1 LQDGL
6 FISPRRRVS
15 IADIDGGNS
24 AEAHN
29 DDGSAIRDLL
39 RPGPGHGVVPLR
51 LCRLGYDCFTGA
63 EIRPL
68 DALPVDTGTW
78 SELTRE
84 PRRYGFHA
92 TLKAPFRLA
101 AGRTEAELI
110 SKFVEFS
117 RTIAMAATIEPAICL
132 LHHFV
137 AITPA
142 NVCPGLSRLAA
153 SCVKHFDD
161 FRAPLTSADRSRRLQ
176 AHLTTRQIG
185 HVGRWGYPYVF
196 DDFHFHMTLTG
207 ALAAGRQ
214 QAMLAYLQR
223 GLAGSHGDCPISI
236 DRLALL
242 RQDND
247 GARFVVLAHR
257 AIS

>member
-1 LQDGL
+1 LTAATQSRL
-6 FISPRRRVS
+6 IMMTAPRYAIYFVPDPDTALYRF
-15 IADIDGGNS
+15 
-24 AEAHN
+24 
-29 DDGSAIRDLL
+29 GSA
-39 RPGPGHGVVPLR
+39 V
-51 LCRLGYDCFTGA
+51 LGYDCFTGA
-63 EIRPL
+63 EIPPL
-68 DALPVDTGTW
+68 DALPVDSGTW

-110 SKFVEFS
+110 SKFVEFPC
-117 RTIAMAATIEPAICL
+117 TIAMAPTIEPAICL
-132 LHHFV
+132 IRHFV
-137 AITPA
+137 AIIPA
-142 NVCPGLSRLAA
+142 NLSPGPRALAA

-161 FRAPLTSADRSRRLQ
+161 FRAPLTSADRSRRLA

-207 ALAAGRQ
+207 TLAAGCQ
-214 QAMLAYLQR
+214 QAMVAYLQR
-223 GLAGSHGDCPISI
+223 RLACSHGDGPISI

-242 RQDND
+242 RQDNA

>member
-1 LQDGL
+1 MMTASRYAIYFVPDPDTALYR
-6 FISPRRRVS
+6 F
-15 IADIDGGNS
+15 
-24 AEAHN
+24 
-29 DDGSAIRDLL
+29 GSA
-39 RPGPGHGVVPLR
+39 V
-51 LCRLGYDCFTGA
+51 LGYDCFTGA
-63 EIRPL
+63 QIPPL

-78 SELTRE
+78 SELTCE

-110 SKFVEFS
+110 SQFIEFS
-117 RTIAMAATIEPAICL
+117 RTIAMAPTIQPAICL
-132 LHHFV
+132 LRHFV

-142 NVCPGLSRLAA
+142 NVCPGLSGLAA

-161 FRAPLTSADRSRRLQ
+161 FRAPLTGADRSQRLA
-176 AHLTTRQIG
+176 AHLTPRQIG
-185 HVGRWGYPYVF
+185 HIGRWGYPYVF
-196 DDFHFHMTLTG
+196 DDFRFHMTLTG
-207 ALAAGRQ
+207 ALAADCQ
-214 QAMLAYLQR
+214 QTMLAYLQR
-223 GLAGSHGDCPISI
+223 RLVCSHGDGPIAI

-242 RQDND
+242 RQDNA

>member
-1 LQDGL
+1 MMTAARYAIYFVPDPDTALYR
-6 FISPRRRVS
+6 F
-15 IADIDGGNS
+15 
-24 AEAHN
+24 
-29 DDGSAIRDLL
+29 GSA
-39 RPGPGHGVVPLR
+39 V
-51 LCRLGYDCFTGA
+51 LGYDCFTGA
-63 EIRPL
+63 EIPPL
-68 DALPVDTGTW
+68 DALPVDAGTW

-101 AGRTEAELI
+101 AGRTESELI

-117 RTIAMAATIEPAICL
+117 GTIAMAATIEPAICL

-142 NVCPGLSRLAA
+142 NVCPGLSAFAA

-161 FRAPLTSADRSRRLQ
+161 FRAPLTSADRSRRLA

-207 ALAAGRQ
+207 ALAASCQ
-214 QAMLAYLQR
+214 QAMLGYLQR
-223 GLAGSHGDCPISI
+223 GLACSHGDFPISI

-242 RQDND
+242 RQDNA